1 MIRRASVSY
10 EGDPMIR
17 NKHAALL
24 LFICVF
30 VAACSTGKRA
40 AVEQPPTPQATP
52 KSAPPVKL
60 DVAQAPKLSEVQD
73 AVKRVFKNAA
83 VVHPDYNPNFLSG
96 DFNGDASHDLAVI
109 LKPAPDGLADMNQE
123 YPPWLLRD
131 PLRTGD
137 ARRQLRI
144 EKDEVLLAVIHGYG
158 ANNWRDPEA
167 TQTFLLKNVAGNNL
181 RVQSLKEFVTAN
193 TGRKLPRPQGDLIGE
208 TVNGTPGYLYYA
220 VSNYSWYDPK
230 TFRSQAEAG
239 PFHKSRTMRA
249 HAEKPL
255 RAHAQKPIATITAEE
270 LKAKMDNN
278 DVVTVIDVRGSEGYA
293 ASQTTIKGA
302 FHFKL
307 RRIKS
312 RLKFAP
318 LKDVPKDRE
327 IVTYCACPAD
337 ESSITAAQTLQEAGF
352 TRVRVLKGG
361 WNEWLKAKGPV
372 QAK

>member
-1 MIRRASVSY
+1 
-10 EGDPMIR
+10 MIR

-30 VAACSTGKRA
+30 VAACSSGKRA

-52 KSAPPVKL
+52 ASAPPVKL
-60 DVAQAPKLSEVQD
+60 EVAQGPKLFEVQN

-83 VVHPDYNPNFLSG
+83 VVHPGYNPNFLSG

-109 LKPAPDGLADMNQE
+109 LKPAPDGLSDMNQE

-131 PLRTGD
+131 PLSTAAGV
-137 ARRQLRI
+137 RQVLRVQ
-144 EKDEVLLAVIHGYG
+144 KDEALLAVIHGYG
-158 ANNWRDPEA
+158 ANHWRDPDA
-167 TQTFLLKNVAGNNL
+167 TQTFLLKNVVGNNL
-181 RVQSLKEFVTAN
+181 RVQSLTEFVAAN

-208 TVNGTPGYLYYA
+208 TLNGTQGYLYYA
-220 VSNYSWYDPK
+220 VSSYSWYDPK

-255 RAHAQKPIATITAEE
+255 RAHAQKPIGTITAEE
-270 LKAKMDNN
+270 LKAKMSNN
-278 DVVTVIDVRGSEGYA
+278 EAVTVIDVRGSEGYA

-302 FHFKL
+302 FHVKL

-318 LKDVPKDRE
+318 LKDLPKDRE

-361 WNEWLKAKGPV
+361 WTEWLKAKGPV